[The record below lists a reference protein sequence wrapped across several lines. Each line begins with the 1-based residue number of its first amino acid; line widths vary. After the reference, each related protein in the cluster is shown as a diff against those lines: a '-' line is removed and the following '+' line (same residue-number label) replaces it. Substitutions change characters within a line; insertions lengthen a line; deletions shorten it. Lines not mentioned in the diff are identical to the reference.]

1 MAAQTPPA
9 GYHTVTPYLTA
20 ADAVAAIEFY
30 KAAFGAVETCRLTMP
45 DGSIAHAEVR
55 IGDSHV
61 MLGQECPAW
70 GNKSPLTLGGSPVGL
85 CVYLP
90 DVDAAFARAVSA
102 GAKVDRPVED
112 QFYGDRS
119 GTVTD
124 PFGHKWTLATHVED
138 MTPAEMQ
145 RRMDAW
151 IASMAQPQAQAA

>member
-1 MAAQTPPA
+1 MAFPTTPA
-9 GYHTVTPYLTA
+9 GYHTVTPYLTT
-20 ADAVAAIEFY
+20 ADAGAAIDFY

-45 DGSIAHAEVR
+45 DGTICHAEVK

-70 GNKSPLTLGGSPVGL
+70 GNKSPNTLGGTPVGL

-90 DVDAAFARAVSA
+90 DVDAAFAKAVA
-102 GAKVDRPVED
+102 VGATVDKPVED

-138 MTPAEMQ
+138 VSPAEMQ

-151 IASMAQPQAQAA
+151 IVSMGQEQAKAA